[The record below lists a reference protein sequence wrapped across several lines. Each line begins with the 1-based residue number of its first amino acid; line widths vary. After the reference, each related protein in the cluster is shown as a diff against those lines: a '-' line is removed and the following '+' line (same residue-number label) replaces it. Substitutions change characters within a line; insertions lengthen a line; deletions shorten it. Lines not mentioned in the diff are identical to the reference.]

1 MFKNKK
7 ILLAVLFP
15 FQILLIKILAH
26 YPDFIEKY
34 YSNGL
39 YPILSKALRYILGW
53 IPFSV
58 GDVLYTLLVLF
69 IIKWFYNNRKQ
80 FFKKPTQIFTHILA
94 FLSVVYFA
102 FHLLWGMNY
111 YRNPL
116 YKTLNL
122 NKEYTTEQLVSVTE
136 KLINKTNTIHLKI
149 ASNDTI
155 KAVIPHTKAQVFQKT
170 TNGYRLLQHK
180 YPGLKYQPRSIK
192 NSLWSLSLTYS
203 GYSGYLNPFTNEAQ
217 VNYLIPKYHF
227 PLVSCHEEAHQIG
240 YAAENETNFIG
251 YLACME
257 NPDVYFNYAGANFA
271 VRYCLSELYR
281 RDKNKY
287 EFLLQKLNLGVRK
300 DFQESRDFWNS
311 YQNPIEPVLKYSYDL
326 FLKSN
331 NQEKGIKSYSY
342 VVALLVNY
350 ENKQDFSH

>member
-15 FQILLIKILAH
+15 LQIVLIKVLAN

-39 YPILSKALRYILGW
+39 YPIISKTLRYILGW

-58 GDVLYTLLVLF
+58 GDVLYALLIIF
-69 IIKWFYNNRKQ
+69 IIRWCYKNRKH
-80 FFKKPTQIFTHILA
+80 FLKKPKQTITSILA
-94 FLSVVYFA
+94 FLSVIYFA

-122 NKEYTTEQLVSVTE
+122 NKEYTTEQLVMVTE
-136 KLINKTNTIHLKI
+136 KFIEKTNAIHLKI
-149 ASNDTI
+149 TSNDTL
-155 KAVIPHTKAQVFQKT
+155 KAVIPHTKSQVFQRT
-170 TNGYRLLQHK
+170 TNGYKQLQKK
-180 YPGLKYQPRSIK
+180 YPDLKYHPRSIK
-192 NSLWSLSLTYS
+192 KSLWSLNLTYS

-257 NPDVYFNYAGANFA
+257 NSDVYFNYAGANFA
-271 VRYCLSELYR
+271 VRYCLNELYR
-281 RDKNKY
+281 RDINKY
-287 EFLLQKLNLGVRK
+287 EFLVQKLNLGVRK

-331 NQEKGIKSYSY
+331 NQQKGIKSYSY

-350 ENKQDFSH
+350 ELSTSK